1 MKKNA
6 VEKAVR
12 ETAASALAVKYRLPQ
27 YKKEG
32 TPHNE
37 EYKKALQHK
46 KVCEEVAA
54 FADAHKGIPFYFIM
68 SVGVGK
74 GAYKTAEFEKGYKGF
89 DAEKVEAVA
98 KMGDAYYAYNAQ
110 YGKKMSDVAIR
121 LMTRYYEKVSKKYNE
136 FLVSLNNSL
145 FVGSMCGSREADYKF
160 LCSNIGIFGKDGKDA
175 A

>member
-12 ETAASALAVKYRLPQ
+12 ETAASPLAVKYRLPQ

-37 EYKKALQHK
+37 EYKKALHHK

-74 GAYKTAEFEKGYKGF
+74 GAYKTAEFEKEEVQRVPG
-89 DAEKVEAVA
+89 EPE
-98 KMGDAYYAYNAQ
+98 Q
-110 YGKKMSDVAIR
+110 QPLRGKHVRKP
-121 LMTRYYEKVSKKYNE
+121 
-136 FLVSLNNSL
+136 
-145 FVGSMCGSREADYKF
+145 
-160 LCSNIGIFGKDGKDA
+160 
-175 A
+175 